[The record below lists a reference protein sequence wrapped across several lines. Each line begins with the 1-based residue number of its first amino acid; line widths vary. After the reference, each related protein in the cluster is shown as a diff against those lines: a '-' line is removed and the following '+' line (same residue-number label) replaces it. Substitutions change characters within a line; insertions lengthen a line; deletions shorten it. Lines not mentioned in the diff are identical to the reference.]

1 MSSVSVEIT
10 LNRKCVQVE
19 TDELYTKI
27 QNFED
32 NIKEANG
39 ISDKFDADIRDM
51 SKRTQKLECGL
62 EETMEKLQQSV
73 SKMEEAEK
81 EFKDKDDDVNASTR
95 RIVLM
100 EEELRIQT
108 EKLAITIFKLA
119 NMSKD
124 ADKIIKGMR
133 EWENKTMNNEVEI
146 ETMDKQTREAKR
158 IGKDSSVVKKY

>member
-1 MSSVSVEIT
+1 MYARIE
-10 LNRKCVQVE
+10 
-19 TDELYTKI
+19 ELQT
-27 QNFED
+27 NTR
-32 NIKEANG
+32 EAN
-39 ISDKFDADIRDM
+39 SDSDRFDADIRDTG
-51 SKRTQKLECGL
+51 KRVQKLETNL
-62 EETMEKLQQSV
+62 EEVMEKMMQSAA
-73 SKMEEAEK
+73 KMDEAEK

-158 IGKDSSVVKKY
+158 IGKDSSAVKKY